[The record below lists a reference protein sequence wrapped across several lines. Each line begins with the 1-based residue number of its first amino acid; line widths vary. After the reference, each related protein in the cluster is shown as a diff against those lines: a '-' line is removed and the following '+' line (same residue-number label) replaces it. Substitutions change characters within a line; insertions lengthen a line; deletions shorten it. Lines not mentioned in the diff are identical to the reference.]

1 MSSQGS
7 QTLVSAMNMA
17 SMGAYSA
24 YQTPVEAFYSP
35 ASTPTVVVSSL
46 RHLSLP
52 SFHSDNFYAQYS
64 FSEILHT
71 CRLSVNLSKGNLS
84 TCIHSSIWM
93 NQHKLKDLRHRLL
106 GFTVWI
112 IVSRHFTSVESYWL
126 VKLLLEL
133 QLTTCENRDLHRNHR
148 TFNDLSNLW
157 CIELT
162 HFILYHHNNK

>member
-35 ASTPTVVVSSL
+35 ASTPTLVVSSL

-64 FSEILHT
+64 FSEILH
-71 CRLSVNLSKGNLS
+71 RLSVNLSKGNLS
-84 TCIHSSIWM
+84 TCIHSSIWI
-93 NQHKLKDLRHRLL
+93 NQHELKDLQHRLL

-133 QLTTCENRDLHRNHR
+133 QLTTCENRDINRNHR
-148 TFNDLSNLW
+148 TFNVFSNLW
-157 CIELT
+157 CIELHCNT
-162 HFILYHHNNK
+162 FHFISS